1 MSRNV
6 FADIGMP
13 NPDTEFLKAQIV
25 YQLAQ
30 LIQAKGLTQREI
42 AEQLGIDQPK
52 VSALLRGQ
60 WQGYSIERLIRFV
73 NRLHRDVTIVIG
85 DRDTTD
91 REAKTLVITG

>member
-1 MSRNV
+1 MSQNV

-13 NPDTEFLKAQIV
+13 NPDTEFIKAQIV
-25 YQLAQ
+25 YQISQ

-60 WQGYSIERLIRFV
+60 WEGYSIERLIRFV

-85 DRDTTD
+85 DKDTTD
-91 REAKTLVITG
+91 REAKTQVITG

>member
-6 FADIGMP
+6 FADIGMH
-13 NPDTEFLKAQIV
+13 NPDTKFIKAQIV
-25 YQLAQ
+25 YQLAR

-60 WQGYSIERLIRFV
+60 WEGYSVERLIRFV

-85 DRDTTD
+85 DKDTTD
-91 REAKTLVITG
+91 REAKTQVITG